1 MMPPAR
7 CTSSM
12 CTSRLGRRD
21 LAQHRHAA
29 RQPVDVVHG
38 EVDLALMRGGQD
50 VQHGVGRAAHGD
62 VERHGVLEGALDVAI
77 AARQHASSSSC
88 S

>member
-12 CTSRLGRRD
+12 CTSD
-21 LAQHRHAA
+21 LAGATLHRHGTLRDRRSMSAM
-29 RQPVDVVHG
+29 VKSTLGLVGGG
-38 EVDLALMRGGQD
+38 EQ

-62 VERHGVLEGALDVAI
+62 VERHGVLEAP
-77 AARQHASSSSC
+77 
-88 S
+88 

>member
-12 CTSRLGRRD
+12 CTSD
-21 LAQHRHAA
+21 LAGATLQSTAPA
-29 RQPVDVVHG
+29 RQAVDVVHG
-38 EVDLALMRGGQD
+38 EVDAALVGGGQD

-62 VERHGVLEGALDVAI
+62 VERHGVLEGAAWWRWSA
-77 AARQHASSSSC
+77 AARMSSSC